1 MTMSDA
7 QTPTQSRSHSVA
19 STTPRW
25 VGVGVPI
32 IVFAVLI
39 LAWES
44 AVRALG
50 IAPAILPA
58 PSRVLST
65 LVRERELLL
74 GGLATTFQEIVL
86 GFLIGGLVGLGVAL
100 GVVFSGIFRRTVYP
114 LVVVS
119 QLIPVV
125 ALAPVL
131 VIILGFGIAPKVVI
145 VALGVFFPIT
155 VTAVAGLSSPNPELI
170 DLLRSLS
177 ASQLQIFR
185 MVRAPAAL
193 PYLMTGTQIALTYA
207 VIGAVVAEWPGAQKG
222 LGLLMVTQNALS
234 RTDIVVAAIVIVTC
248 LALAM
253 YALPVVL
260 RRVVMP
266 WERIGNG

>member
-1 MTMSDA
+1 MTIGDVQSPA
-7 QTPTQSRSHSVA
+7 QSSGRRVA

-25 VGVGVPI
+25 ASVGVPL

-39 LAWES
+39 LGWEG

-50 IAPAILPA
+50 IVPAILPA

-74 GGLATTFQEIVL
+74 DGMATTFQEIVL
-86 GFLIGGLVGLGVAL
+86 GFVLGFAVGIGVAL
-100 GVVFSGIFRRTVYP
+100 GVVFSGVFRRTVYP

-155 VTAVAGLSSPNPELI
+155 VTAVAGLTSANHEMI

-177 ASQLQIFR
+177 ASQFQILR

-248 LALAM
+248 LALVM

-260 RRVVMP
+260 RRLVIP
-266 WERIGNG
+266 WERIGKG